1 MVNYNNS
8 KIYIIKTDQK
18 PELYYIGATTS
29 NLQQCFNGLKQ
40 KYQKYCSGDVKD
52 SKLKPVFDIIAYSDA
67 CIVLLE
73 ACNFCSTKDEVNS
86 RLYFWKHVH
95 KQNKVENKIEIQ
107 LEQQPSV
114 EPELVVEET
123 VEPVVEEK
131 PSAEHQPEP
140 EPECA
145 WIAPCNRFYS

>member
-8 KIYIIKTDQK
+8 KIYIIRTDQN

-40 KYQKYCSGDVKD
+40 KYQKHFSGDVKD
-52 SKLKPVFDIIAYSDA
+52 SKLKPVFDIISYSDA
-67 CIVLLE
+67 CIILLE

-86 RLYFWKHVH
+86 RLYFWKQVY
-95 KQNKVENKIEIQ
+95 KQNKVENKVEIQ
-107 LEQQPSV
+107 LEQQVEQQV
-114 EPELVVEET
+114 EPEHQPEPEENI
-123 VEPVVEEK
+123 EEK